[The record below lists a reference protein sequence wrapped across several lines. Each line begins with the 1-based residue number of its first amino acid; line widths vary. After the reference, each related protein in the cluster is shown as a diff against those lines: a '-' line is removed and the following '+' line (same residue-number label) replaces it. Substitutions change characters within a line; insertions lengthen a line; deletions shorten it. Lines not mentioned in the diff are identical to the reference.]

1 MSKAYATLVEQFFR
15 DLDLGWT
22 FEITES
28 EESLKRYIG
37 DHPHEFPSNCLRLTH
52 DDIKFNIPIDTQD
65 NDVVT
70 AAIVGVCECGY
81 DWLLKTLLPF
91 WTAPNSIALKEASDS
106 GHIGCAELLL
116 DVCDATFDNSVA
128 LRCACM
134 NEDTEMFNLL
144 LPVSDVNAALKALKK
159 LPQAYMRNN
168 QCFERLQSIV
178 QRQTIEQNIPST
190 GHTAQ
195 RKM

>member
-1 MSKAYATLVEQFFR
+1 MSKVYATLVGQFFR

-22 FEITES
+22 FEIDKT
-28 EESLKRYIG
+28 EESLQRYIA
-37 DHPHEFPSNCLRLTH
+37 DHAHEFPNSCLRLTH
-52 DDIKFNIPIDTQD
+52 DDVKFNIPIDTQD

-81 DWLLKTLLPF
+81 DWLLETLLPF
-91 WTAPNSIALKEASDS
+91 WTTPNSRALTEAADS
-106 GHIGCAELLL
+106 GHIVCVELLL
-116 DVCDATFDNSVA
+116 AVCDATFDNSVA
-128 LRCACM
+128 LRRACM
-134 NEDTEMFNLL
+134 NDDIEMFNVLM
-144 LPVSDVNAALKALKK
+144 PVSDVNAALEALTK

-178 QRQTIEQNIPST
+178 QRHTIEQNIPST
-190 GHTAQ
+190 GHTAK

>member
-1 MSKAYATLVEQFFR
+1 MSKAYATLVERFFR
-15 DLDLGWT
+15 DLDSGWT

-37 DHPHEFPSNCLRLTH
+37 DHPHEFSPNCLRLTH

-81 DWLLKTLLPF
+81 DWLLAKLLPF
-91 WTAPNSIALKEASDS
+91 WAAPDSIALKEAADS
-106 GHIGCAELLL
+106 GHIVCAELLL
-116 DVCDATFDNSVA
+116 DVCDASFDNSVA

-144 LPVSDVNAALKALKK
+144 LPVSDANAALDALTK

-178 QRQTIEQNIPST
+178 QRQTLETHIESS
-190 GHTAQ
+190 GVVAQ
-195 RKM
+195 RKI